1 MKQITIQNLDK
12 ELDEKIY
19 TYLKEN
25 KNPKI
30 NEIENYF
37 NDYIENKCV
46 LGFDIYQYSQYPT
59 LQQSLIPHL
68 FKKLYDTTINN
79 CLELDPNFFK
89 EREKK
94 DFIEY
99 FIDSGDGGFQ
109 IFNNPFEAII
119 FAIYF
124 QASIVRYNSNN
135 DGTTALYN
143 IIGEIN
149 LRYSLTF
156 DKLYYYNKNYYG
168 PAIINCARIMSKDKL
183 NRFLLDKNAI
193 IWFNQNINGIEN
205 LQSLT
210 VEDIEETNIF
220 GKFDIENFYS
230 KKDTKKKIKEKKSK
244 INIINPEEQQQNGE
258 EETEEQEINHSLLF
272 YRKKPGKE
280 KDSYTIIKSDILR
293 IGEIKS
299 KLDILSIYNFHM
311 QFILTSEGKSL
322 KKYTISLGNLNSSGL
337 SE

>member
-1 MKQITIQNLDK
+1 MKEITVQDLDK
-12 ELDEKIY
+12 QLEDKIN
-19 TYLKEN
+19 TLLKDN

-30 NEIENYF
+30 NEIEKYF
-37 NDYIENKCV
+37 NNHIENKCV

-68 FKKLYDTTINN
+68 FKKLYETTINN
-79 CLELDPNFFK
+79 CLKLEPNFFK
-89 EREKK
+89 GKEKK
-94 DFIEY
+94 DFINY

-124 QASIVRYNSNN
+124 QAAIVRYNSNN
-135 DGTTALYN
+135 QGTTALYN

-193 IWFNQNINGIEN
+193 VWFNQNINGIEN
-205 LQSLT
+205 LQSLII
-210 VEDIEETNIF
+210 EDIEETNIF
-220 GKFDIENFYS
+220 GKFDLENLQS
-230 KKDTKKKIKEKKSK
+230 RKDTKIKQKEAKKAISDTDK
-244 INIINPEEQQQNGE
+244 INPEEGE
-258 EETEEQEINHSLLF
+258 KEEIKHSLLF
-272 YRKKPGKE
+272 HRENPEKE
-280 KDSYTIIKSDILR
+280 RNSYTIIKSDILR

-299 KLDILSIYNFHM
+299 KLDVLSIYNFHM
-311 QFILTSEGKSL
+311 QFILTSEGKNL

>member
-1 MKQITIQNLDK
+1 MKEITIQKLDK
-12 ELDEKIY
+12 VLNDKVY
-19 TYLKEN
+19 VKLKES
-25 KNPKI
+25 KDPDI
-30 NEIENYF
+30 IDIEDFFNEF
-37 NDYIENKCV
+37 TENKCV

-68 FKKLYDTTINN
+68 FKSLYETTIQN
-79 CLELDPNFFK
+79 CLRLEPNFFK
-89 EREKK
+89 NREKK
-94 DFIEY
+94 DFIKY

-109 IFNNPFEAII
+109 IFNNPFEAIV

-124 QASIVRYNSNN
+124 QAAIVRYNSNN

-149 LRYSLTF
+149 LRYSLTY
-156 DKLYYYNKNYYG
+156 DKLYFYNKNYYG
-168 PAIINCARIMSKDKL
+168 PAIINCARIMSKDRL

-210 VEDIEETNIF
+210 IEDLEKIEIF
-220 GKFDIENFYS
+220 GNFDLENVHS
-230 KKDTKKKIKEKKSK
+230 KQKNKSLKENEAENEKNDAEKDKE
-244 INIINPEEQQQNGE
+244 
-258 EETEEQEINHSLLF
+258 EIVNSLLF
-272 YRKKPGKE
+272 HREKTEKE
-280 KDSYTIIKSDILR
+280 KNKYTIIKSDILR

-311 QFILTSEGKSL
+311 QFKLTSVGKNL
-322 KKYTISLGNLNSSGL
+322 EKYTISLGNLNSSGL